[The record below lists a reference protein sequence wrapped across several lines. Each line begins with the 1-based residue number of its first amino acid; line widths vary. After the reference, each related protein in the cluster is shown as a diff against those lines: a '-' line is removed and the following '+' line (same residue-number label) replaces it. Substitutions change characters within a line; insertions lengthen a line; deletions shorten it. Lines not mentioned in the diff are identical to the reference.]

1 MLDDGRLFC
10 LVTFIKIFICY
21 NNIEFLKSGG
31 SMIKDIIKEKNLNPA
46 QILVLGFAFIIVI
59 GAILLSTPFVTQ
71 TGESTGIIKALF
83 TATSAV
89 CVTGLVVV
97 DTGTH
102 WNMAGQIII
111 LILIQTGGLGIMT
124 MATSVAL
131 IIGRKISL
139 RSRLI
144 MQEALNQFT
153 LQGVV
158 RLTKYIIVTTFI
170 IEGIGAFFL
179 SMNFIPEYGTAK
191 GIYFGI
197 FHSISAF
204 CNAGFD
210 IIGNGRSLTPY
221 TQNLSFNFIIM
232 TLIILGGIGFT
243 VLIDVF
249 KTRNFKKLSLHSK
262 LVIIMT
268 VSLLLIGF
276 VFFFVMEFSNPN
288 TLGELPIKG
297 KLTAAMFQSVTT
309 RTAGFNSIQL
319 DQMYDSS
326 KLLTV
331 VLMFIGGSP
340 GSTAGGM
347 KTTTI
352 ALVILLIVSVVKSR
366 DDVEFSH
373 RRISRDNVNR
383 ALTVMGI
390 GISMGVVVPFL
401 LSITEKGTDFIT
413 LLFEAIS
420 ALGTVGLSLGYTP
433 NLSTLG
439 QLIIIFTMFAGRVGA
454 LTIVFALA
462 AKQQN
467 KALIRYPE
475 SKVSVG

>member
-1 MLDDGRLFC
+1 ML
-10 LVTFIKIFICY
+10 
-21 NNIEFLKSGG
+21 
-31 SMIKDIIKEKNLNPA
+31 KEKFRQQNLNPA
-46 QILVLGFAFIIVI
+46 QVLVLGFALIILL
-59 GAILLSTPFVTQ
+59 GAIVLSTPFVTQ
-71 TGESTGIIKALF
+71 TGESTGFLKSLF

-102 WNMAGQIII
+102 WNLAGQITI
-111 LILIQTGGLGIMT
+111 LILIQVGGLGIMT

-131 IIGRKISL
+131 IMGRKISL
-139 RSRLI
+139 KGRLI

-153 LQGVV
+153 IQGVV
-158 RLTKYIIVTTFI
+158 RLTKYIILTTFL

-179 SMNFIPEYGTAK
+179 AMNFIPEYGLQK
-191 GIYFGI
+191 GIFFGI

-210 IIGNGRSLTPY
+210 IIGGGRSLTPY
-221 TQNLSFNFIIM
+221 TENLSINFIVM
-232 TLIILGGIGFT
+232 SLIILGSLGFA
-243 VLIDVF
+243 VIIDLIR
-249 KTRNFKKLSLHSK
+249 TRNYKKLSLHSK
-262 LVIIMT
+262 IVVVMT
-268 VSLLLIGF
+268 VSLILIGF
-276 VFFFVMEFSNPN
+276 VLFFIMEFNNPN
-288 TLGELPIKG
+288 TMQDLSLKG

-309 RTAGFNSIQL
+309 RTAGFNTMDLS
-319 DQMYDSS
+319 QMYDSS

-331 VLMFIGGSP
+331 MLMFIGGSP

-352 ALVILLIVSVVKSR
+352 ALVLLLIVSVVRGRS
-366 DDVEFSH
+366 DVEFGK

-383 ALTVMGI
+383 ALTVIGI
-390 GISMGVVVPFL
+390 GFSLGITVLFL
-401 LSITEKGTDFIT
+401 LTITEKGASFIT

-420 ALGTVGLSLGYTP
+420 ALGTVGLSLGFTP
-433 NLSTLG
+433 SLSPLG
-439 QLIIIFTMFAGRVGA
+439 QIIIIFTMFAGRVGA

-462 AKQQN
+462 ENQQN

>member
-1 MLDDGRLFC
+1 ML
-10 LVTFIKIFICY
+10 K
-21 NNIEFLKSGG
+21 NKLKYQQ
-31 SMIKDIIKEKNLNPA
+31 LNPA
-46 QILVLGFAFIIVI
+46 QILVLGFAFIILV
-59 GAILLSTPFVTQ
+59 GAILLSTPLVTQ
-71 TGESTGIIKALF
+71 TGESTGFLKALF
-83 TATSAV
+83 TSTSAV

-111 LILIQTGGLGIMT
+111 LILIQIGGLGIMT

-139 RSRLI
+139 KSRLI

-153 LQGVV
+153 IQGVV
-158 RLTKYIIVTTFI
+158 RLTKYIIITTFI

-179 SMNFIPEYGTAK
+179 AMNFIPEYGTKK
-191 GIYFGI
+191 GIFFGI
-197 FHSISAF
+197 FHSVSAF

-210 IIGNGRSLTPY
+210 IIGEGRSLTQY
-221 TQNLSFNFIIM
+221 TENLSVNFIVM
-232 TLIILGGIGFT
+232 SLIILGGLGFT
-243 VLIDVF
+243 VIIDLI
-249 KTRNFKKLSLHSK
+249 KSRSYKKLSLHSK
-262 LVIIMT
+262 IVVMMTII
-268 VSLLLIGF
+268 LIVLGF
-276 VFFFVMEFSNPN
+276 VLFFVLEFNNPN
-288 TLGELPIKG
+288 TMKDLTFKG
-297 KLTAAMFQSVTT
+297 KLTASMFQSVTT
-309 RTAGFNSIQL
+309 RTAGFNTLPL

-331 VLMFIGGSP
+331 ILMFIGGSP

-352 ALVILLIVSVVKSR
+352 ALVILLIISVVKNR
-366 DDVEFSH
+366 DDVEFSK
-373 RRISRDNVNR
+373 RRISMDNVNR
-383 ALTVMGI
+383 ALTVV
-390 GISMGVVVPFL
+390 GVGVSLGFFVVFL
-401 LSITEKGTDFIT
+401 LSITEKGTSFIT

-420 ALGTVGLSLGYTP
+420 ALGTVGLSLGYTSS
-433 NLSTLG
+433 LSTLG

-462 AKQQN
+462 DQQKV

>member
-1 MLDDGRLFC
+1 MLKD
-10 LVTFIKIFICY
+10 K
-21 NNIEFLKSGG
+21 LKQQ
-31 SMIKDIIKEKNLNPA
+31 NLNPA
-46 QILVLGFAFIIVI
+46 QILVLGFALIILV
-59 GAILLSTPFVTQ
+59 GGILLSTPFVTQ
-71 TGESTGIIKALF
+71 TGESTGFLKALF
-83 TATSAV
+83 TSTSAV

-111 LILIQTGGLGIMT
+111 LILIQIGGLGIMT

-153 LQGVV
+153 IQGVV
-158 RLTKYIIVTTFI
+158 RLTKYIIITTFV

-179 SMNFIPEYGTAK
+179 AMNFIPDYGVPK
-191 GIYFGI
+191 GIFFGI

-210 IIGNGRSLTPY
+210 IIGGGRSLTPY
-221 TQNLSFNFIIM
+221 TENLSVNFIVM
-232 TLIILGGIGFT
+232 SLIILGGLGFT
-243 VLIDVF
+243 VIIDLI
-249 KTRNFKKLSLHSK
+249 RSRSYKKLTLHSK
-262 LVIIMT
+262 IVVMMT
-268 VSLLLIGF
+268 VTLILVGF
-276 VFFFVMEFSNPN
+276 VLFFVMEFNNPD
-288 TLGELPIKG
+288 TMKDLSLKG

-309 RTAGFNSIQL
+309 RTAGFNTIDL
-319 DQMYDSS
+319 AQMHDSS

-331 VLMFIGGSP
+331 LLMFIGGSP

-347 KTTTI
+347 KTTTV
-352 ALVILLIVSVVKSR
+352 ALVILLIISVVKGR
-366 DDVEFSH
+366 DDVEFSR

-383 ALTVMGI
+383 ALTVVGV
-390 GISMGVVVPFL
+390 GISLGFLVVFL
-401 LSITEKGTDFIT
+401 LTMTEKGADFIT

-420 ALGTVGLSLGYTP
+420 ALGTVGLSLGYTSS
-433 NLSTLG
+433 LSALG
-439 QLIIIFTMFAGRVGA
+439 QIIIIFTMFAGRVGA

-462 AKQQN
+462 QSDN

>member
-1 MLDDGRLFC
+1 ML
-10 LVTFIKIFICY
+10 
-21 NNIEFLKSGG
+21 
-31 SMIKDIIKEKNLNPA
+31 KEKFRQRNLNPA
-46 QILVLGFAFIIVI
+46 QVLVLGFALIILL
-59 GAILLSTPFVTQ
+59 GAVVLSTPFVTQ
-71 TGESTGIIKALF
+71 TGESTGFLKSLF

-102 WNMAGQIII
+102 WNMAGQITI
-111 LILIQTGGLGIMT
+111 LILIQVGGLGIMT

-131 IIGRKISL
+131 IMGRKISL
-139 RSRLI
+139 KGRLI

-153 LQGVV
+153 IQGVV
-158 RLTKYIIVTTFI
+158 RLTKYIIITTFI

-179 SMNFIPEYGTAK
+179 AMNFIPEYGLEK

-210 IIGNGRSLTPY
+210 VIGGGRSLTPY
-221 TQNLSFNFIIM
+221 TENLSVNFIVM
-232 TLIILGGIGFT
+232 SLIILGSLGFA
-243 VLIDVF
+243 VIIDLIR
-249 KTRNFKKLSLHSK
+249 TRNYKKLSLHSK
-262 LVIIMT
+262 IVVVMT
-268 VSLLLIGF
+268 VSLILIGF
-276 VFFFVMEFSNPN
+276 VLFFIMEFNNPN
-288 TLGELPIKG
+288 TMQDLSLKG

-309 RTAGFNSIQL
+309 RTAGFNTMDLS
-319 DQMYDSS
+319 QMYDSS

-331 VLMFIGGSP
+331 MLMFIGGSP

-352 ALVILLIVSVVKSR
+352 ALVLLLIVSVVRGRS
-366 DDVEFSH
+366 DVEFGK

-383 ALTVMGI
+383 ALTVVGI
-390 GISMGVVVPFL
+390 GFSLGITVLFL
-401 LSITEKGTDFIT
+401 LTITEKGASFIT

-420 ALGTVGLSLGYTP
+420 ALGTVGLSLGFTP
-433 NLSTLG
+433 SLSPLG
-439 QLIIIFTMFAGRVGA
+439 QIIIIFTMFAGRVGA

-462 AKQQN
+462 ENQQN

>member
-1 MLDDGRLFC
+1 MLKD
-10 LVTFIKIFICY
+10 K
-21 NNIEFLKSGG
+21 LKHQ
-31 SMIKDIIKEKNLNPA
+31 NLNPA
-46 QILVLGFAFIIVI
+46 QILVLGFALIILV
-59 GAILLSTPFVTQ
+59 GGILLSTPFVTQ
-71 TGESTGIIKALF
+71 TGESTGFLKALF
-83 TATSAV
+83 TSTSAV

-111 LILIQTGGLGIMT
+111 LILIQIGGLGIMT

-153 LQGVV
+153 IQGVV
-158 RLTKYIIVTTFI
+158 RLTKYIIITTFV

-179 SMNFIPEYGTAK
+179 TMNFIPQYGLPDS
-191 GIYFGI
+191 IFYGI

-210 IIGNGRSLTPY
+210 IIGGGRSLTPY
-221 TQNLSFNFIIM
+221 TENLSVNFIIM
-232 TLIILGGIGFT
+232 CLIILGGLGFT
-243 VLIDVF
+243 VIIDLV
-249 KTRNFKKLSLHSK
+249 RSRSYKKLTLHSK
-262 LVIIMT
+262 IVVMMT
-268 VSLLLIGF
+268 LTLILLGF
-276 VFFFVMEFSNPN
+276 VLFFVMEFNNPN
-288 TLGELPIKG
+288 TMKDLSLKG
-297 KLTAAMFQSVTT
+297 KLTASMFQSVTT
-309 RTAGFNSIQL
+309 RTAGFNTIAL

-326 KLLTV
+326 KLLTII
-331 VLMFIGGSP
+331 LMFIGGSP

-352 ALVILLIVSVVKSR
+352 ALVVLLIISVVKGR
-366 DDVEFSH
+366 QDVEFSK

-383 ALTVMGI
+383 ALTVVGVGLSI
-390 GISMGVVVPFL
+390 GFIVTFML
-401 LSITEKGTDFIT
+401 TITEKGADFIT

-420 ALGTVGLSLGYTP
+420 ALGTVGLSLGYTSS
-433 NLSTLG
+433 LSALG
-439 QLIIIFTMFAGRVGA
+439 QIIIIFTMFAGRVGA

-462 AKQQN
+462 AQSEN

>member
-1 MLDDGRLFC
+1 MLKNKL
-10 LVTFIKIFICY
+10 KIQQ
-21 NNIEFLKSGG
+21 
-31 SMIKDIIKEKNLNPA
+31 LNPA
-46 QILVLGFAFIIVI
+46 QILVLGFAFIILV
-59 GAILLSTPFVTQ
+59 GAILLSTPLVTQ
-71 TGESTGIIKALF
+71 TGETTGFLKALF
-83 TATSAV
+83 TSTSAV

-102 WNMAGQIII
+102 WNTTGQIII
-111 LILIQTGGLGIMT
+111 LILIQIGGLGIMT

-139 RSRLI
+139 KSRLI

-153 LQGVV
+153 IQGVV
-158 RLTKYIIVTTFI
+158 RLTKYIIITTFI

-179 SMNFIPEYGTAK
+179 AMNFIPEYGTKK
-191 GIYFGI
+191 GIFFGI
-197 FHSISAF
+197 FHSVSAF

-210 IIGNGRSLTPY
+210 IIGGGRSLTPY
-221 TQNLSFNFIIM
+221 TENLSINFIVM
-232 TLIILGGIGFT
+232 SLIILGGLGFT
-243 VLIDVF
+243 VIIDLI
-249 KTRNFKKLSLHSK
+249 KSRSYKKLSLHSK
-262 LVIIMT
+262 IVVMMTIILI
-268 VSLLLIGF
+268 LLGF
-276 VFFFVMEFSNPN
+276 VLFFVLEFNNPN
-288 TLGELPIKG
+288 TMKDLSFKG
-297 KLTAAMFQSVTT
+297 KLTASMFQSVTT
-309 RTAGFNSIQL
+309 RTAGFNTLPL

-331 VLMFIGGSP
+331 ILMFIGGSP

-352 ALVILLIVSVVKSR
+352 ALVILLIISVVRNR
-366 DDVEFSH
+366 DDVEFSK
-373 RRISRDNVNR
+373 RRISMDNVNR
-383 ALTVMGI
+383 ALTVV
-390 GISMGVVVPFL
+390 GVGVSLGFFVVFL
-401 LSITEKGTDFIT
+401 LTITEKGASFIT

-420 ALGTVGLSLGYTP
+420 ALGTVGLSLGYTSS
-433 NLSTLG
+433 LSTLG

-462 AKQQN
+462 DQQKV

>member
-1 MLDDGRLFC
+1 ML
-10 LVTFIKIFICY
+10 
-21 NNIEFLKSGG
+21 
-31 SMIKDIIKEKNLNPA
+31 KDKIKEQQLNPA
-46 QILVLGFAFIIVI
+46 QILVLGFAMIILI
-59 GAILLSTPFVTQ
+59 GGIILSTPFVTQ
-71 TGESTGIIKALF
+71 TGESTGFLKALF
-83 TATSAV
+83 TSTSAV

-102 WNMAGQIII
+102 WNLAGQIII
-111 LILIQTGGLGIMT
+111 LTLIQIGGLGIMT

-153 LQGVV
+153 IQGVV
-158 RLTKYIIVTTFI
+158 RLTKYIIITTFI
-170 IEGIGAFFL
+170 IEGVGAFFL
-179 SMNFIPEYGTAK
+179 AMNFIPEYGVSK
-191 GIYFGI
+191 GIFFGI

-210 IIGNGRSLTPY
+210 IIGGGRSLTPY
-221 TQNLSFNFIIM
+221 TENLTINFIVM
-232 TLIILGGIGFT
+232 TLIILGGLGFT
-243 VLIDVF
+243 VIIDLF
-249 KTRNFKKLSLHSK
+249 RARSYKKLTLHSK
-262 LVIIMT
+262 IVVLMT
-268 VSLLLIGF
+268 VVLILAGFLL
-276 VFFFVMEFSNPN
+276 FFLMEFNNPN
-288 TLGELPIKG
+288 TLGDLSLKG
-297 KLTAAMFQSVTT
+297 KLTASMFQSVTT
-309 RTAGFNSIQL
+309 RTAGFNTLPL

-331 VLMFIGGSP
+331 LLMFIGGSP

-347 KTTTI
+347 KTTTV
-352 ALVILLIVSVVKSR
+352 ALVILLIVSVVR
-366 DDVEFSH
+366 GRHDVEFSR

-383 ALTVMGI
+383 ALTVVGVGLSI
-390 GISMGVVVPFL
+390 GFAVSFL
-401 LSITEKGTDFIT
+401 LSITEKGAEFIT

-420 ALGTVGLSLGYTP
+420 ALGTVGLSLGYTSS
-433 NLSTLG
+433 LSPLG

>member
-1 MLDDGRLFC
+1 ML
-10 LVTFIKIFICY
+10 
-21 NNIEFLKSGG
+21 
-31 SMIKDIIKEKNLNPA
+31 KEKFRQQNLNPA
-46 QILVLGFAFIIVI
+46 QILVLGFALIILL
-59 GAILLSTPFVTQ
+59 GAVLLSTPFVTQ
-71 TGESTGIIKALF
+71 TGESTGFLKSFF

-111 LILIQTGGLGIMT
+111 LILIQVGGLGIMT

-131 IIGRKISL
+131 IMGRKISL
-139 RSRLI
+139 KGRLI

-153 LQGVV
+153 IQGVV
-158 RLTKYIIVTTFI
+158 RLTKYIIITTFI

-179 SMNFIPEYGTAK
+179 AMNFIPEYGLQK
-191 GIYFGI
+191 GIFFGI

-210 IIGNGRSLTPY
+210 VIGGGRSLTPY
-221 TQNLSFNFIIM
+221 TENLSVNFIVM
-232 TLIILGGIGFT
+232 SLIILGSLGFA
-243 VLIDVF
+243 VIIDLIR
-249 KTRNFKKLSLHSK
+249 TRNYKKLSLHSK
-262 LVIIMT
+262 IVVVMT
-268 VSLLLIGF
+268 VSLILIGF
-276 VFFFVMEFSNPN
+276 VLFFIMEFNNPN
-288 TLGELPIKG
+288 TMQDLSLKG

-309 RTAGFNSIQL
+309 RTAGFNTMDLS
-319 DQMYDSS
+319 QMYDSS

-331 VLMFIGGSP
+331 MLMFIGGSP

-352 ALVILLIVSVVKSR
+352 ALVLLLIVSVVRGRS
-366 DDVEFSH
+366 DVEFGK

-383 ALTVMGI
+383 ALTVVGI
-390 GISMGVVVPFL
+390 GFSLGITVLFL
-401 LSITEKGTDFIT
+401 LTITEKGASFIT

-420 ALGTVGLSLGYTP
+420 ALGTVGLSLGFTP
-433 NLSTLG
+433 SLSPLG
-439 QLIIIFTMFAGRVGA
+439 QIIIIFTMFAGRVGA

-462 AKQQN
+462 ENQQN

>member
-1 MLDDGRLFC
+1 MLYVIIVKSFEDGGNMLKDK
-10 LVTFIKIFICY
+10 FIDKQ
-21 NNIEFLKSGG
+21 
-31 SMIKDIIKEKNLNPA
+31 LNPA
-46 QILVLGFAFIIVI
+46 QILVLGFALIILI

-71 TGESTGIIKALF
+71 TGESTGFLKALF
-83 TATSAV
+83 TSTSAV

-102 WNMAGQIII
+102 WNMFGQIVI
-111 LILIQTGGLGIMT
+111 LSLIQIGGLGIMT

-153 LQGVV
+153 IQGVV
-158 RLTKYIIVTTFI
+158 KLTKYILFTTFI
-170 IEGIGAFFL
+170 IEGIGAFL
-179 SMNFIPEYGTAK
+179 LAMNFIPEYGVPK
-191 GIYFGI
+191 GIFFGI

-210 IIGNGRSLTPY
+210 IIGGGRSLTQY
-221 TQNLSFNFIIM
+221 TENLSVNFIIM
-232 TLIILGGIGFT
+232 SLIILGGLGFT
-243 VLIDVF
+243 VIIDLL
-249 KTRNFKKLSLHSK
+249 KNRSYKKLTLHSK
-262 LVIIMT
+262 IVVMMTCVLILV
-268 VSLLLIGF
+268 GF
-276 VFFFVMEFSNPN
+276 VLFFALEFNNPA
-288 TLGELPIKG
+288 TLQNLSLKG
-297 KLTAAMFQSVTT
+297 KFSAAMFQSVTT
-309 RTAGFNSIQL
+309 RTAGFNTIDLS
-319 DQMYDSS
+319 QMYDSS

-352 ALVILLIVSVVKSR
+352 ALIVLLIISVVKGR
-366 DDVEFSH
+366 QDVIFSK
-373 RRISRDNVNR
+373 RRISFDNVNR
-383 ALTVMGI
+383 ALTVVGI
-390 GISMGVVVPFL
+390 GTSLGFIIVFL
-401 LSITEKGTDFIT
+401 LSITEKGTSFIT

-420 ALGTVGLSLGYTP
+420 ALGTVGLSLGYTSS
-433 NLSTLG
+433 LSPLG
-439 QLIIIFTMFAGRVGA
+439 QVIIILTMFAGRVGA

-462 AKQQN
+462 AKIDN

-475 SKVSVG
+475 AKVSVG

>member
-1 MLDDGRLFC
+1 MLKDRL
-10 LVTFIKIFICY
+10 
-21 NNIEFLKSGG
+21 
-31 SMIKDIIKEKNLNPA
+31 DQQLNPA
-46 QILVLGFAFIIVI
+46 QILVLGFAFIILV

-71 TGESTGIIKALF
+71 TGESTGFLKALF
-83 TATSAV
+83 TSTSAV

-111 LILIQTGGLGIMT
+111 LILIQIGGLGIMT

-153 LQGVV
+153 IQGVV
-158 RLTKYIIVTTFI
+158 RLTKYIILTTFL

-179 SMNFIPEYGTAK
+179 AMNFIPEYGLGK
-191 GIYFGI
+191 GIFFGI

-210 IIGNGRSLTPY
+210 IIGGGRSLTPY
-221 TQNLSFNFIIM
+221 TENLSVNFIVM
-232 TLIILGGIGFT
+232 SLIILGGLGFT
-243 VLIDVF
+243 VIIDIF
-249 KTRNFKKLSLHSK
+249 RSKSYRKLTLHSK
-262 LVIIMT
+262 IVIVMT
-268 VSLLLIGF
+268 VSLILIGF
-276 VFFFVMEFSNPN
+276 VLFFLLEFNNPN
-288 TLGELPIKG
+288 TMGNLSWKG
-297 KLTAAMFQSVTT
+297 KFTASMFQSVTT
-309 RTAGFNSIQL
+309 RTAGFNTIDL
-319 DQMYDSS
+319 AQMHDSS

-331 VLMFIGGSP
+331 ILMFIGGSP

-347 KTTTI
+347 KTTTV
-352 ALVILLIVSVVKSR
+352 ALVILLIVSVVR
-366 DDVEFSH
+366 GRQDVEFSK
-373 RRISRDNVNR
+373 RRISYDNVNR
-383 ALTVMGI
+383 ALTVV
-390 GISMGVVVPFL
+390 GVGLSLGFVVTFL

-420 ALGTVGLSLGYTP
+420 ALGTVGLSLGFTSSLTP
-433 NLSTLG
+433 FG

>member
-1 MLDDGRLFC
+1 ML
-10 LVTFIKIFICY
+10 
-21 NNIEFLKSGG
+21 
-31 SMIKDIIKEKNLNPA
+31 KEKFRQQNLNPA
-46 QILVLGFAFIIVI
+46 QVLVLGFALIILL
-59 GAILLSTPFVTQ
+59 GAIVLSTPFVTQ
-71 TGESTGIIKALF
+71 TGESTGFLKSLF

-102 WNMAGQIII
+102 WNLAGQITI
-111 LILIQTGGLGIMT
+111 LTLIQVGGLGIMT

-131 IIGRKISL
+131 IMGRKISL
-139 RSRLI
+139 KGRLI

-153 LQGVV
+153 IQGVV
-158 RLTKYIIVTTFI
+158 RLTKYIILTTFL

-179 SMNFIPEYGTAK
+179 AMNFIPEYGLQK
-191 GIYFGI
+191 GIFFGI

-210 IIGNGRSLTPY
+210 IIGGGRSLTPY
-221 TQNLSFNFIIM
+221 TENLSINFIVM
-232 TLIILGGIGFT
+232 SLIILGSLGFA
-243 VLIDVF
+243 VIIDLIR
-249 KTRNFKKLSLHSK
+249 TRNYKKLSLHSK
-262 LVIIMT
+262 IVVVMT
-268 VSLLLIGF
+268 VSLILIGF
-276 VFFFVMEFSNPN
+276 VLFFIMEFNNPN
-288 TLGELPIKG
+288 TMQDLSLKG

-309 RTAGFNSIQL
+309 RTAGFNTMDLS
-319 DQMYDSS
+319 QMYDSS

-331 VLMFIGGSP
+331 MLMFIGGSP

-352 ALVILLIVSVVKSR
+352 ALVLLLIVSVVRGRS
-366 DDVEFSH
+366 DVEFGK

-383 ALTVMGI
+383 ALTVIGI
-390 GISMGVVVPFL
+390 GFSLGITVLFL
-401 LSITEKGTDFIT
+401 LTITEKGASFIT

-420 ALGTVGLSLGYTP
+420 ALGTVGLSLGFTP
-433 NLSTLG
+433 SLSPLG
-439 QLIIIFTMFAGRVGA
+439 QIIIIFTMFAGRVGA

-462 AKQQN
+462 ENQQN

>member
-1 MLDDGRLFC
+1 MLKD
-10 LVTFIKIFICY
+10 K
-21 NNIEFLKSGG
+21 LKHQ
-31 SMIKDIIKEKNLNPA
+31 NLNPA
-46 QILVLGFAFIIVI
+46 QILVLGFALIILV
-59 GAILLSTPFVTQ
+59 GGILLSTPFVTQ
-71 TGESTGIIKALF
+71 TGESTGFLKALF
-83 TATSAV
+83 TSTSAV

-111 LILIQTGGLGIMT
+111 LILIQIGGLGIMT

-153 LQGVV
+153 IQGVV
-158 RLTKYIIVTTFI
+158 RLTKYIIITTFV

-179 SMNFIPEYGTAK
+179 TMNFIPQYGLPDS
-191 GIYFGI
+191 IFYGI
-197 FHSISAF
+197 FHSVSAF

-210 IIGNGRSLTPY
+210 IIGGGRSLTPY
-221 TQNLSFNFIIM
+221 TENLSVNFIIM
-232 TLIILGGIGFT
+232 CLIILGGLGFT
-243 VLIDVF
+243 VIIDLV
-249 KTRNFKKLSLHSK
+249 RSRSYKKLTLHSK
-262 LVIIMT
+262 IVVMMT
-268 VSLLLIGF
+268 LTLILLGF
-276 VFFFVMEFSNPN
+276 VLFFVMEFNNPN
-288 TLGELPIKG
+288 TMKDLSLKG
-297 KLTAAMFQSVTT
+297 KLTASMFQSVTT
-309 RTAGFNSIQL
+309 RTAGFNTIAL

-326 KLLTV
+326 KLLTII
-331 VLMFIGGSP
+331 LMFIGGSP

-352 ALVILLIVSVVKSR
+352 ALVVLLIISVVKGR
-366 DDVEFSH
+366 QDVEFSK

-383 ALTVMGI
+383 ALTVVGVGLSI
-390 GISMGVVVPFL
+390 GFVVTFML
-401 LSITEKGTDFIT
+401 TITEKGADFIT

-420 ALGTVGLSLGYTP
+420 ALGTVGLSLGYTSS
-433 NLSTLG
+433 LSVLG
-439 QLIIIFTMFAGRVGA
+439 QIIIIFTMFAGRVGA

-462 AKQQN
+462 AQSEN

>member
-1 MLDDGRLFC
+1 MLKEKF
-10 LVTFIKIFICY
+10 
-21 NNIEFLKSGG
+21 NN
-31 SMIKDIIKEKNLNPA
+31 KNLNPA
-46 QILVLGFAFIIVI
+46 QILVLGFAFIIII
-59 GAILLSTPFVTQ
+59 GGILLATPFVTQ
-71 TGESTGIIKALF
+71 TGESTGFIKGLF

-102 WNMAGQIII
+102 WNIAGQVII
-111 LILIQTGGLGIMT
+111 LILIQIGGLGIMT

-153 LQGVV
+153 IQGVV
-158 RLTKYIIVTTFI
+158 RLTKYIIITTFI

-191 GIYFGI
+191 GIYYGV

-221 TQNLSFNFIIM
+221 VENLSFNFIIM

-249 KTRNFKKLSLHSK
+249 RTRNFKKFSLHSK
-262 LVIIMT
+262 IVVTMT
-268 VSLLLIGF
+268 IALLLLGF
-276 VFFFVMEFSNPN
+276 LFFFIMEFNNPE
-288 TLGELPIKG
+288 TLGSLSLKG
-297 KLTAAMFQSVTT
+297 KFTASMFQSVTT
-309 RTAGFNSIQL
+309 RTAGFNTIQL

-326 KLLTV
+326 KLMTIL
-331 VLMFIGGSP
+331 LMFIGGSP

-347 KTTTI
+347 KTTTV
-352 ALVILLIVSVVKSR
+352 ALVILLIVSVVKGR
-366 DDVEFSH
+366 EDVEFAH

-383 ALTVMGI
+383 ALTVIGI
-390 GISMGVVVPFL
+390 GMSLGFIVPFL
-401 LSITEKGTDFIT
+401 LSITEKGTSFIT
-413 LLFEAIS
+413 LFFEAIS

-439 QLIIIFTMFAGRVGA
+439 QIIIIFTMFAGRVGA

>member
-1 MLDDGRLFC
+1 MLKNKL
-10 LVTFIKIFICY
+10 KIQQ
-21 NNIEFLKSGG
+21 
-31 SMIKDIIKEKNLNPA
+31 LNPA
-46 QILVLGFAFIIVI
+46 QVLVLGFAFIILV
-59 GAILLSTPFVTQ
+59 GAILLSTSLVTQ
-71 TGESTGIIKALF
+71 TGEATGFLKALF
-83 TATSAV
+83 TSTSAV

-111 LILIQTGGLGIMT
+111 LILIQIGGLGIMT

-139 RSRLI
+139 KSRLI

-153 LQGVV
+153 IQGVV
-158 RLTKYIIVTTFI
+158 RLTKYIIITTFI

-179 SMNFIPEYGTAK
+179 AMNFIPEYGTKK
-191 GIYFGI
+191 GIFFGV
-197 FHSISAF
+197 FHSVSAF

-210 IIGNGRSLTPY
+210 IIGGGRSLTPY
-221 TQNLSFNFIIM
+221 TENLSINFIVM
-232 TLIILGGIGFT
+232 SLIILGGLGFT
-243 VLIDVF
+243 VIIDLI
-249 KTRNFKKLSLHSK
+249 KSRSYKKLSLHSK
-262 LVIIMT
+262 IVVMMTIILI
-268 VSLLLIGF
+268 LLGF
-276 VFFFVMEFSNPN
+276 VLFFVLEFNNPN
-288 TLGELPIKG
+288 TMKDLSFKG
-297 KLTAAMFQSVTT
+297 KLTASMFQSVTT
-309 RTAGFNSIQL
+309 RTAGFNTLPL

-331 VLMFIGGSP
+331 ILMFIGGSP

-352 ALVILLIVSVVKSR
+352 ALVILLIISVVKNR
-366 DDVEFSH
+366 DDVEFSK
-373 RRISRDNVNR
+373 RRISMDNVNR
-383 ALTVMGI
+383 ALTVV
-390 GISMGVVVPFL
+390 GVGVSLGFFVVFL
-401 LSITEKGTDFIT
+401 LTITEKGASFIT

-420 ALGTVGLSLGYTP
+420 ALGTVGLSLGYTSS
-433 NLSTLG
+433 LSTLG

-462 AKQQN
+462 DQQKV